1 MLQIELKLKSP
12 SVVDD
17 KYYLTLVNVLIMIFM
32 GIEQRLMLKV
42 YNSNSINNQQFAQIW
57 NIPKEICSSLG
68 DISNGMEVGPTVDQQ
83 ARSLLQVMSLVSG
96 LWGH

>member
-42 YNSNSINNQQFAQIW
+42 YNSNSINNQQFAQI
-57 NIPKEICSSLG
+57 
-68 DISNGMEVGPTVDQQ
+68 
-83 ARSLLQVMSLVSG
+83 
-96 LWGH
+96 